1 MASTALRFRDLYHY
15 IVLMNDLLQAQ
26 PNEQLAKLRHE
37 LRMGLPIN
45 AEFGAFWAI
54 EHLSAERFHALS
66 ELGFPLQVI
75 ISQPRAMDLKL
86 SHDPSRDAS
95 LSLFSGY
102 PYEKLLALSD
112 PSMDLDYPG
121 KGPLA
126 QSDIDKDQMRAVLD
140 FCRSARTLP
149 AVITIG
155 ETLSF
160 ASDFITSTPNNGT
173 NIKAVSSARVPL
185 KFAKNSTVQVYRS
198 TDLDEE
204 HYAVIIGDQSSEQPL
219 VRVHSACFTGDC
231 LGSLKCDCGPQL
243 HEALRSI
250 EIDGGILLYLSQE
263 GRGIGM
269 ANKMRAY
276 KLQDQGFDTVEANH
290 RLGFADDEREFGIA
304 AEMLKKLNKTTI
316 RLLTN
321 NPRKIS
327 LLEKS
332 GIKVVERVPL
342 QIKAGKE
349 NTAYLDTK
357 ANKSGHLL

>member
-1 MASTALRFRDLYHY
+1 
-15 IVLMNDLLQAQ
+15 MNDLLKAQ
-26 PNEQLAKLRHE
+26 PNEQLSKLRHE
-37 LRMGLPIN
+37 LRLGLPVN
-45 AEFGAFWAI
+45 GAFGAFWAI
-54 EHLSAERFHALS
+54 EHLSAERYQALQN
-66 ELGFPLQVI
+66 LGVNLNVV

-95 LSLFSGY
+95 LSLPRDY
-102 PYEKLLALSD
+102 PYEKLLALAD

-126 QSDIDKDQMRAVLD
+126 QADIDKDQMRTILD

-149 AVITIG
+149 AVISI
-155 ETLSF
+155 EKPLDY
-160 ASDFITSTPNNGT
+160 ASNLIASTSKNNV

-185 KFAKNSTVQVYRS
+185 KFAKHSTVQVYRS

-204 HYAVIIGDQSSEQPL
+204 HYAVIVGDQSSEQPL

-243 HEALRSI
+243 HAALRAM
-250 EIDGGILLYLSQE
+250 EAEGGILLHLSQE

-304 AEMLKKLNKTTI
+304 AEMLRKLHKQKI

-321 NPRKIS
+321 NPRKIN
-327 LLEKS
+327 LLESS
-332 GIKVVERVPL
+332 GITVVERVPL
-342 QIKAGKE
+342 QIKAGSD
-349 NTAYLDTK
+349 NAAYLSTK

>member
-1 MASTALRFRDLYHY
+1 M
-15 IVLMNDLLQAQ
+15 IDLLRAQ
-26 PNEQLAKLRHE
+26 PNELLSKLRHE
-37 LRMGLPIN
+37 LRLGLPIN
-45 AEFGAFWAI
+45 AKFGAFWAI
-54 EHLSAERFHALS
+54 EHLSVERYQALQN
-66 ELGFPLQVI
+66 LGVKLQVI
-75 ISQPRAMDLKL
+75 ISKPRAMDLKL

-95 LSLFSGY
+95 LFLPNDY
-102 PYEKLLALSD
+102 PYEKLLALAD

-126 QSDIDKDQMRAVLD
+126 QSHIDKDQMRTALD

-155 ETLSF
+155 DPLNY
-160 ASDFITSTPNNGT
+160 ASDLIAQSKKQRAK
-173 NIKAVSSARVPL
+173 IKAVSSAQVPL
-185 KFAKNSTVQVYRS
+185 KFARNSTVQVYRS

-204 HYAVIIGDQSSEQPL
+204 HYAVIIGDQSSENPL

-243 HEALRSI
+243 HAALRAL
-250 EIDGGILLYLSQE
+250 EAEGGILLYLSQE

-276 KLQDQGFDTVEANH
+276 KLQHQGFDTVEANH

-304 AEMLKKLNKTTI
+304 AEMLRNLQKSTI

-327 LLEKS
+327 LLESS
-332 GIKVVERVPL
+332 GISVVERVAL
-342 QIKAGKE
+342 QMKAGKDNE
-349 NTAYLDTK
+349 AYLATK
-357 ANKSGHLL
+357 AHKSGHLL